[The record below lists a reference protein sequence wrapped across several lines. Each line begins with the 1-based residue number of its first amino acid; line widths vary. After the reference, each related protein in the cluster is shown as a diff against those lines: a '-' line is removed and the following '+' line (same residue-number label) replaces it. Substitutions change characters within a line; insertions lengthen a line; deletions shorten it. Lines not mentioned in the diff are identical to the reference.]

1 MQFLVTSDTLGK
13 NIQGLSKMMNGKA
26 SLAILDHYLFEV
38 DGNVLQVIA
47 SDGENMMRTTTELME
62 SDLTP
67 GESVRFCV
75 HSRVLGDFLKNIP
88 TQPLTIIMES
98 KTEITINY
106 MNGHVSFPCVSDDE
120 YPTFD
125 ILTGDTETAIL
136 PSTAMLEDI
145 TRTSPFTEQG
155 TMRPVLNAVCFN
167 FKEDGLDVVSC
178 NGQVL
183 MKNHHLDIHTDKE
196 GIFLLPPK
204 PAALLRHFLCKE
216 PLDICI
222 KFTDSA
228 AQFVGDTWQLT
239 CRLIEGRYP
248 NYNSVIPA
256 NNDKTMLIDKRALQ
270 DAIRRMLP
278 MGNPHS
284 KVMKMEL
291 DTTALTVS
299 CEDIDYNTKAK
310 ESVLCDYDATPMAIG
325 VNGDTLC
332 NVLSNIPSDM
342 VRFTFSEYSRPLL
355 VSPVDE
361 TEELQITALLM
372 PTLLND

>member
-1 MQFLVTSDTLGK
+1 MG
-13 NIQGLSKMMNGKA
+13 G
-26 SLAILDHYLFEV
+26 
-38 DGNVLQVIA
+38 
-47 SDGENMMRTTTELME
+47 
-62 SDLTP
+62 
-67 GESVRFCV
+67 
-75 HSRVLGDFLKNIP
+75 
-88 TQPLTIIMES
+88 
-98 KTEITINY
+98 
-106 MNGHVSFPCVSDDE
+106 
-120 YPTFD
+120 
-125 ILTGDTETAIL
+125 
-136 PSTAMLEDI
+136 
-145 TRTSPFTEQG
+145 
-155 TMRPVLNAVCFN
+155 
-167 FKEDGLDVVSC
+167 
-178 NGQVL
+178 
-183 MKNHHLDIHTDKE
+183 
-196 GIFLLPPK
+196 
-204 PAALLRHFLCKE
+204 
-216 PLDICI
+216 
-222 KFTDSA
+222 
-228 AQFVGDTWQLT
+228 TWQLT

-310 ESVLCDYDATPMAIG
+310 ESVPCDYDATPMAIG

-342 VRFTFSEYSRPLL
+342 VRITFSEYSRPLL

-361 TEELQITALLM
+361 TEGLQITALLM

>member
-1 MQFLVTSDTLGK
+1 
-13 NIQGLSKMMNGKA
+13 
-26 SLAILDHYLFEV
+26 
-38 DGNVLQVIA
+38 
-47 SDGENMMRTTTELME
+47 
-62 SDLTP
+62 
-67 GESVRFCV
+67 
-75 HSRVLGDFLKNIP
+75 
-88 TQPLTIIMES
+88 
-98 KTEITINY
+98 

-196 GIFLLPPK
+196 DIFLLPPK

-248 NYNSVIPA
+248 NYNSVIPT

-310 ESVLCDYDATPMAIG
+310 ESVSCDYDATPMAIG

-342 VRFTFSEYSRPLL
+342 VRITFSEYSRPLL

-361 TEELQITALLM
+361 TEGLQITALLM

>member
-38 DGNVLQVIA
+38 DGNVLQVTA
-47 SDGENMMRTTTELME
+47 SDGENMMRTTTELIE
-62 SDLTP
+62 SDLQP
-67 GESVRFCV
+67 GETIRFCV

-88 TQPLTIIMES
+88 TQPITIIVED
-98 KTEITINY
+98 KTTITINY
-106 MNGHVSFPCVSDDE
+106 MNGHVNFPCVSDEE

-125 ILTGDTETAIL
+125 ILTGDGETAIL
-136 PSTAMLEDI
+136 PSAAMLEDI

-155 TMRPVLNAVCFN
+155 TMRPVLNAVNFN
-167 FKEDGLDVVSC
+167 FKEGGLDVVAC

-183 MKNHHLDIHTDKE
+183 MKNQHLGIHTDKE
-196 GIFLLPPK
+196 GNFLLPPK
-204 PAALLRHFLCKE
+204 PAALLRHFLNKE

-228 AQFVGDTWQLT
+228 AQFVGDKWQLT

-291 DTTALTVS
+291 DTTTLTVS

-310 ESVLCDYDATPMAIG
+310 ESVCCNYDATPMAIG
-325 VNGDTLC
+325 VNGETLC
-332 NVLSNIPSDM
+332 SVLSNIPSDM
-342 VRFTFSEYSRPLL
+342 VRITFSECSRPLL
-355 VSPVDE
+355 VSPVEE
-361 TEELQITALLM
+361 TEGLQITALLM